1 MDRGSKMFDIK
12 IVPPVY
18 SKPFPLSGL
27 SVDPV
32 PLTSL
37 VTVVKSSL
45 LSSFP
50 VVKEDLFKL

>member
-1 MDRGSKMFDIK
+1 MDRRSKMFDIK

-18 SKPFPLSGL
+18 SRPFPLSGV
-27 SVDPV
+27 SVDPL

-50 VVKEDLFKL
+50 IVK